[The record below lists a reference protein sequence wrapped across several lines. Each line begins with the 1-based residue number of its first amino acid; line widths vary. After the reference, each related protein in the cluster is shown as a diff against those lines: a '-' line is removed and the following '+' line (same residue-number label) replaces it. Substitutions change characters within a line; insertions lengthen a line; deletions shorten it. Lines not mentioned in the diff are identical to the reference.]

1 MTKNRIITIIIIVLI
16 FTVLFS
22 DPPNWQ
28 PITGTQYSMVVF
40 AQILLFNQPF
50 EGIGDNMAGA
60 FGPGGETDCRSVG
73 FWEEANPPYWDGY
86 WYFTIVGN
94 TNGEVISFKI
104 YDEATDL
111 IYDCN
116 VTVTFEDNATIGS
129 PTDPLNLSAMLG
141 EITGNVSLITTIP
154 PAGNIEQIEINAGY
168 ITVNPDANGDYLIEI
183 AEDTYNVTASLNGY
197 TTVTIPDVSVV
208 ANQTTEDIDFSLID
222 WVLIGGTQYSMVVM
236 ATVNIGSEF
245 LEGVGSNQ
253 VAAFGPG
260 GYSDCRSLGLW
271 QEPNPP
277 YWDGYWYFTVVGDTN
292 GVTIEFQIFDEET
305 QTIYECAQ
313 TITFQDNDTIG
324 SPEDPFEL
332 TIGIDQEFS
341 LGIDWNWIS
350 FNVHPEYT
358 EIESVFAALGNNIFQ
373 IKNQTQSSIYYDP
386 PGTWVGDLYNITDGE
401 AYLIKMNNA
410 VDPFIVSGMPIDPLT
425 PIDLTEDWN
434 WIAYYPQ
441 FILPIDVALESIIPN
456 VYQIKN
462 QTQSA
467 IYYDPPGTWV
477 GDLTQME
484 PNIGYKINMTNA
496 DQLIYPEPVEF
507 IPPKSVELR
516 EDPPE
521 WEVITGTQYNMILM
535 AQVEFNL
542 ELFDNTDDNM
552 VGAFGPGGEQDCRSI
567 GVWQEPNPPHWDG
580 WWYFTIVGNDNG
592 DTISFKIYDSE
603 TEAIYDCYE
612 TILFENNVTIG
623 SPTDLF
629 ELTCGETAIEDIL
642 PVNKKITLSNYPNPF
657 KPSTTISFSVPQNAM
672 SNSDGS
678 PFVTLKIFN
687 IKGQKV
693 KEFLIVSPS
702 HGHTLSVT
710 WDGRNDDNQPVGSG
724 IYFYKLNLKNSPIK
738 KMILMK

>member
-1 MTKNRIITIIIIVLI
+1 MTKNRVISIIIIVL
-16 FTVLFS
+16 FCTVLFS
-22 DPPNWQ
+22 DPPNWV
-28 PITGTQYSMVVF
+28 PITGTEYSMVVIAEISLYNLPF
-40 AQILLFNQPF
+40 A
-50 EGIGDNMAGA
+50 GIGTNMAGA

-73 FWEEANPPYWDGY
+73 TWEEPNPPYWDGH

-94 TNGEVISFKI
+94 TNGEVIGFKI

-116 VTVTFEDNATIGS
+116 VTVIFEDGATIGS

-154 PAGNIEQIEINAGY
+154 PAGNIEQVEITAGY
-168 ITVNPDANGDYLIEI
+168 ITVNPDANGDYLLEI
-183 AEDTYNVTASLNGY
+183 AEGTYDVSASLNAY
-197 TTVTIPDVSVV
+197 ETVTLSNIEVLATQPVE
-208 ANQTTEDIDFSLID
+208 NLNFSLID
-222 WVLIGGTQYSMVVM
+222 WIPIGGTQYSMVVM
-236 ATVNIGSEF
+236 ATVNIGSDLF
-245 LEGVGSNQ
+245 EGVGSNQ

-260 GYSDCRSLGLW
+260 GYTDCRSLGLW
-271 QEPNPP
+271 EEANPP
-277 YWDGYWYFTVVGDTN
+277 YWDGYWYFTVVGSTN
-292 GVTIEFQIFDEET
+292 GETIEFQIFDEET

-313 TITFQDNDTIG
+313 TVTFQDNNTIG

-386 PGTWVGDLYNITDGE
+386 PGTWVGDLDNISDGE

-410 VDPFIVSGMPIDPLT
+410 VAPFIVSGMPIEPIT
-425 PIDLTEDWN
+425 PIELTQDWN

-441 FILPIDVALESIIPN
+441 FILPIDAALQSIIPN

-484 PNIGYKINMTNA
+484 PNIGYKINMLNA
-496 DQLIYPEPVEF
+496 DQLVYPEPVEF
-507 IPPKSVELR
+507 IPSNNLYR
-516 EDPPE
+516 EDPPD

-542 ELFDNTDDNM
+542 EPFDNTDDNM

-567 GVWQEPNPPHWDG
+567 GVWQPPNPPNWDG
-580 WWYFTIVGNDNG
+580 FWYFTIVGNIEGED
-592 DTISFKIYDSE
+592 ISFKIYDSNSE
-603 TEAIYDCYE
+603 TIYDCYE
-612 TILFENNVTIG
+612 IIVFEDGATIG
-623 SPTDLF
+623 SPTDLY
-629 ELTCGETAIEDIL
+629 ELTCGETASEDIL
-642 PVNKKITLSNYPNPF
+642 PANEKIMLANYPNPF
-657 KPSTTISFSVPQNAM
+657 NPTTTIYFETTDLHE
-672 SNSDGS
+672 NSR
-678 PFVTLKIFN
+678 IEIYN
-687 IKGQKV
+687 IKGRKIKTFHV
-693 KEFLIVSPS
+693 I
-702 HGHTLSVT
+702 LSGVEGQSSII
-710 WDGRNDDNQPVGSG
+710 WDGTDENNQPVGSG
-724 IYFYKLNLKNSPIK
+724 IYFYKLNLKDSPIK
-738 KMILMK
+738 KMILLK